1 MDMHKYDINADDTNK
16 DVFEC
21 IFKALIFF
29 YLHDIMTGY
38 LFFQFRINFS
48 ELTQIVF
55 HLGPSFASSNPKSW
69 TGTLKSI

>member
-1 MDMHKYDINADDTNK
+1 MDMQEYDINTDDINK
-16 DVFEC
+16 DLSEC

-29 YLHDIMTGY
+29 LHDIMTGN
-38 LFFQFRINFS
+38 LFFQFRTNFS